1 MTTHLTPE
9 QMQNYM
15 VRRVSIDEL
24 GTIGEHLHGCRS
36 CYRSYL
42 AVLQTR
48 FPIEI
53 DFDELA
59 GLKGWHLEGEELASY
74 LEGGM
79 SDVDYDYA
87 ALHLQECKT
96 CEQRVE
102 DASRN
107 YYEHAPWTTV
117 TTEEHGKP
125 WRAYLLGSQSGLS
138 ARWQWAAALLLV
150 IGAALVVWAVLHTRP
165 DKNQLAEDVPS
176 KTIPSENVP
185 EQAALPPPAPAG
197 AAGPDRL
204 AENLALQK
212 KHVAPNSDTGRGGQQ
227 ADEDESRLIAKD
239 LRMPAAIEVL
249 DRTPSIAVRG
259 NHASIQSFTIVG
271 PFTTMMSN
279 ARPTF
284 SWTVLNGATSYT
296 VSVYDAGLH
305 LVGASEP
312 LTKTQWLMP
321 GDLEAGVVYTWTV
334 TAQKDGQEIVAPA
347 SPARAEFKILGKTE
361 LRKLNRLVS
370 RTTSHAA
377 RGVIYAEAGLL
388 DEAEKEFQTHLER
401 RPADERV
408 KQLLQT
414 VKSWRQAESYLP
426 PSPTTT
432 KPAQ

>member
-1 MTTHLTPE
+1 MTTHLTAE
-9 QMQNYM
+9 QMQNYL

-36 CYRSYL
+36 CYQAYL
-42 AVLQTR
+42 SVLQTR

-59 GLKGWHLEGEELASY
+59 GLNGWHLEGEELASY

-79 SDVDYDYA
+79 SDVDFDYA
-87 ALHLQECKT
+87 TLHLQECKT
-96 CEQRVE
+96 CEQRVD

-107 YYEHAPWTTV
+107 WPRAPSATS

-125 WRAYLLGSQSGLS
+125 WQEYLFGSQSGLS
-138 ARWQWAAALLLV
+138 AHWQWAAALLLV
-150 IGAALVVWAVLHTRP
+150 IGAALIVWAVLHTRP

-176 KTIPSENVP
+176 ETIPSETVP
-185 EQAALPPPAPAG
+185 EQAAPPTTAPAG
-197 AAGPDRL
+197 AAGTDRL
-204 AENLALQK
+204 AENSAGEEKQL
-212 KHVAPNSDTGRGGQQ
+212 APNHYTGQGGQQ
-227 ADEDESRLIAKD
+227 SYEDESALIAKD
-239 LRMPAAIEVL
+239 LRMPPVIEVL

-259 NHASIQSFTIVG
+259 NHASIQSFTIVR
-271 PFTTMMSN
+271 PFTTVISN
-279 ARPTF
+279 ARPTL

-321 GDLEAGVVYTWTV
+321 GDLEAGVVYTWMV

-377 RGVIYAEAGLL
+377 RGVLYAEAGLL
-388 DEAEKEFQTHLER
+388 DESEKEFQTHLER